1 MDELDRALAAAQE
14 RYEAALRA
22 EVDEKL
28 RTQEAIAWFGQWAA
42 QVGMPTL
49 TRLADRLIA
58 AGHKAV
64 VTPSFGPTV
73 EVVTDLTFTFT
84 QQNGPGTCEVV
95 FRRGNEKN
103 VAVFFAVNGTQGTGG
118 RVEPPD
124 ATTVDRFAQTYV
136 IQALEGPSW

>member
-1 MDELDRALAAAQE
+1 MDDLDRALAAAQE
-14 RYEAALRA
+14 RYDAKIRA
-22 EVDEKL
+22 EVEEKL
-28 RTQEAIAWFGQWAA
+28 RTQEAIAWFDRWAT

-49 TRLADRLIA
+49 TRLADRLLA

-64 VTPSFGPTV
+64 LSPTWNPTG
-73 EVVTDLTFTFT
+73 EAITDITFTFT
-84 QQNGPGTCEVV
+84 QQNGPGTCVID
-95 FRRGNEKN
+95 FRRGNDQS

-124 ATTVDRFAQTYV
+124 PATVDRFAQTYI